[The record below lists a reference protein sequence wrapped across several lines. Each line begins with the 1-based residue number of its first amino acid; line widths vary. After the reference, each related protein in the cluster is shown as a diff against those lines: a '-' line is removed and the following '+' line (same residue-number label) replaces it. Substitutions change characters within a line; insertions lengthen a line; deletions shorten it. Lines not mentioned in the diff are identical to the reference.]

1 MTARKSGNR
10 EIQDALDA
18 EKEAIDRLKAQQEE
32 QLRALRE
39 RHQKAIDQIREKQK
53 QEAPYR
59 RRLDDAKQRIR
70 RAIDDYQDGYQSMR
84 SQFGYSDSA
93 MNTKGY
99 KTPSAAIRLM
109 MADKKKQHTS
119 HAPDTTP
126 TDAMN
131 PDTMNTGAAPQHDHQ
146 DEAGEWAGQQ

>member
-18 EKEAIDRLKAQQEE
+18 EKEAIDRLKAQQAE
-32 QLRALRE
+32 QLRALRQ
-39 RHQKAIDQIREKQK
+39 RHQKAIDQIREQQK

-59 RRLDDAKQRIR
+59 RRLDDAKQRIS

-84 SQFGYSDSA
+84 RRFGYSDSA
-93 MNTKGY
+93 MDTKGY
-99 KTPSAAIRLM
+99 KTPSAAIRLL
-109 MADKKKQHTS
+109 MADKKKQHVS

-126 TDAMN
+126 NDAVNPATDPGSDDQA
-131 PDTMNTGAAPQHDHQ
+131 T
-146 DEAGEWAGQQ
+146 GEWTGQQ

>member
-1 MTARKSGNR
+1 MTARKTSSR

-70 RAIDDYQDGYQSMR
+70 RAIDDYQDGYQNMR

-99 KTPSAAIRLM
+99 KTPSVTIRLM

-119 HAPDTTP
+119 HAPDTTR
-126 TDAMN
+126 
-131 PDTMNTGAAPQHDHQ
+131 PDTTTDDAVNTGAAPQPDHQ